1 MVTSTFVKLLVSVQN
16 HPEKRAGAGE
26 VTVVGGCDNG
36 GRSRVGTQKV
46 RILNIFSTKFEV

>member
-36 GRSRVGTQKV
+36 GRSRVGTQKM
-46 RILNIFSTKFEV
+46 RILKIFSTKFEV